1 MSVNLDPLSRMT
13 WEQLQIMAEATERV
27 QNRQIGLLET
37 QRDIIAEQLTEATFK
52 RDEAIRDQQTAR
64 EMLNA

>member
-1 MSVNLDPLSRMT
+1 MSVHLDPLSRMA
-13 WEQLQIMAEATERV
+13 WETLQRTAEATERV
-27 QNRQIGLLET
+27 QNRQIGLLTT
-37 QRDIIAEQLTEATFK
+37 QRDIIDEQLTEATFK

>member
-13 WEQLQIMAEATERV
+13 WEQLRIMAEATERV

-37 QRDIIAEQLTEATFK
+37 QRDIIAEQLTEATHK

-64 EMLNA
+64 EMLDA